1 VTEICAK
8 KVDFFFAEANDS
20 LFFSPVFYAPS
31 NFHARSIY
39 FLSQFCAILIFTRF
53 LPYFRRQK
61 NLTPAGGHVIDFYLS
76 FPSRLIFTRFL
87 PYFRRQKKPV
97 PAGGSAIDLSLSIA
111 SCSI

>member
-1 VTEICAK
+1 M
-8 KVDFFFAEANDS
+8 
-20 LFFSPVFYAPS
+20 SPKQSRSRPS
-31 NFHARSIY
+31 CEKPK
-39 FLSQFCAILIFTRF
+39 SQFCAILIFTRF

-97 PAGGSAIDLSLSIA
+97 PAGGSAIDYLCVS
-111 SCSI
+111 

>member
-61 NLTPAGGHVIDFYLS
+61 NLTPAGGHVIDFL
-76 FPSRLIFTRFL
+76 FE
-87 PYFRRQKKPV
+87 
-97 PAGGSAIDLSLSIA
+97 LSLEVDFHSISSLFPPA
-111 SCSI
+111 EKTCPCRRLRH